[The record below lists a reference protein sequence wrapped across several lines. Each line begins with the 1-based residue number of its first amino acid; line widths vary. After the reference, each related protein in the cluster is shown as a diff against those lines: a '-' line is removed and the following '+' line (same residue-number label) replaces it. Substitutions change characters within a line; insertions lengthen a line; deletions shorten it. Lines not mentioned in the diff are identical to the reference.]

1 MATRVEESSV
11 RGGFHIALVCVV
23 VLIDHLGMTMALNI
37 IPILVDPSS
46 PAHLKGCETLSR
58 GAAYSICMLS
68 YAVGMTFS
76 PAAMGKL
83 SDKIGRRPLLL
94 ASMSIIT
101 LAYILQAITYSF
113 WWFVTFRILNG
124 LAGGGRP
131 VAMAYVA
138 DTVRVPSKQRAYL
151 GYMNMI
157 PGLCMAA
164 GPGIGGVLSILGLR
178 APFYTVAL
186 VAAVVTI
193 LIYVDL
199 PESSP
204 RRGVMA
210 DVKSPLI
217 QPEALP
223 VEVVPWRAFS
233 LLYFT
238 AMMSGFN
245 NSVVSV
251 ATPLVLKNSFNMN
264 PVVAGVTYLGDGSM
278 IILGSYLF
286 VYLSNRAGYNASA
299 VVAGSITIY
308 GLTSLLLPSIFG
320 YPWLFLSI
328 KWVLLGIT
336 TSSVYSALPGI
347 VAALAPEA
355 RKGEMMGYMSF
366 SQGIGRLVGTGSAG
380 PFYDLGQAVPFFS
393 AGVGSLLAG
402 VACTALYCQ
411 VRNRSPL

>member
-1 MATRVEESSV
+1 MATRIQESSV

-83 SDKIGRRPLLL
+83 SDKLGRRPLLL

-101 LAYILQAITYSF
+101 LAYVLQAITYSF
-113 WWFVTFRILNG
+113 WWFVAFRILNG

-138 DTVRVPSKQRAYL
+138 DTVGVPSKQRAYL

-186 VAAVVTI
+186 VAAVVTV

-204 RRGVMA
+204 RRGVTP
-210 DVKSPLI
+210 DVKSPLL
-217 QPEALP
+217 QPDAVP
-223 VEVVPWRAFS
+223 VEAVPWRALS

-264 PVVAGVTYLGDGSM
+264 PVVAG
-278 IILGSYLF
+278 
-286 VYLSNRAGYNASA
+286 
-299 VVAGSITIY
+299 
-308 GLTSLLLPSIFG
+308 
-320 YPWLFLSI
+320 
-328 KWVLLGIT
+328 
-336 TSSVYSALPGI
+336 
-347 VAALAPEA
+347 
-355 RKGEMMGYMSF
+355 
-366 SQGIGRLVGTGSAG
+366 
-380 PFYDLGQAVPFFS
+380 
-393 AGVGSLLAG
+393 
-402 VACTALYCQ
+402 
-411 VRNRSPL
+411 